1 MTLSGNGR
9 FSFFV
14 QSSVHN
20 FTAATTWLMAESRS
34 AIRSRN
40 FFSVGVSTLS
50 SDICLAVCGIFLFFL
65 LAVALPFLRGQTH
78 CTWIGAQSACNPT
91 VFEAG
96 GGRTGGGGGGVRG
109 GGGGRGTATEHY
121 REEKFM
127 TSETFRICCDFGV
140 VALTHFD
147 FQGDSQTR

>member
-20 FTAATTWLMAESRS
+20 FTAATPWLMAESRS

-50 SDICLAVCGIFLFFL
+50 SDICLAVCGIFLVFL

-78 CTWIGAQSACNPT
+78 CTWIGAQSACNL
-91 VFEAG
+91 FLRRDEG
-96 GGRTGGGGGGVRG
+96 GGLGVVVGYGVGWGGGGEG
-109 GGGGRGTATEHY
+109 AQPLSITEK
-121 REEKFM
+121 RN
-127 TSETFRICCDFGV
+127 S
-140 VALTHFD
+140 
-147 FQGDSQTR
+147 